1 MLDTGRKSVDADG
14 ETKIN
19 SILTDITAMKQV
31 EIERQVERERYR
43 IALENITD
51 VMFEYDIRQDALVK
65 YERRDYDRKNTGGK
79 GSISIPIL

>member
-1 MLDTGRKSVDADG
+1 M
-14 ETKIN
+14 
-19 SILTDITAMKQV
+19 

-65 YERRDYDRKNTGGK
+65 YERRDYMKRSVREGTEPQCMCGKNHLRGFEIYDK
-79 GSISIPIL
+79 IKA